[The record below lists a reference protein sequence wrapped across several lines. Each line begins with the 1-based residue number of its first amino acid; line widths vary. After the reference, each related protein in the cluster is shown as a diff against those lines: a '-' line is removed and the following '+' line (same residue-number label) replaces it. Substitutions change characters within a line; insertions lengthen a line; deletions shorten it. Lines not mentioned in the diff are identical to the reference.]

1 MTRPGDD
8 PTIIFLHIGK
18 TAGSTLR
25 QVLSRQL
32 PGSQVMV
39 VRALRRPRGETL
51 ADFAA
56 LPEAER
62 ARPRLIMGHT
72 VFGLHELVP
81 RPCTYM
87 TMLRDPVRLVH
98 SQYRYVRRR
107 PRHRHHDD
115 AMRMSLSEYVESGI
129 AIEADNSQTRAVCG
143 DVDTPFGECTEA
155 MLERAIANLDRH
167 FAWVGLTERFAES
180 MVLLGRT
187 FGWPDVRYVSAN
199 VARSAPELTADERRL
214 IERLNTLDR
223 RLYEHAATMF
233 DERVAAIPDYPALL
247 AAFERANRRY
257 RPWGLA
263 RHIWPAEA
271 QRRLRHLRT
280 PQSS

>member
-51 ADFAA
+51 ADFAT

-155 MLERAIANLDRH
+155 MLERAIANLDQH

-223 RLYEHAATMF
+223 RLYEHAAAMF

-247 AAFERANRRY
+247 AGFERANRRY

-271 QRRLRHLRT
+271 QRRLRHLRS